1 MADFPALPS
10 PASEGVISLPIEA
23 LLDALDGP
31 PQQGPRDLAELKPLL
46 LTIDVR
52 SPAEFEA
59 GHIPGAVNV
68 PLFDDEARA
77 LVGTDFKRKGRY
89 EAESTGGV

>member
-1 MADFPALPS
+1 MLLKCCNAAPWNWPS
-10 PASEGVISLPIEA
+10 FF
-23 LLDALDGP
+23 
-31 PQQGPRDLAELKPLL
+31 Q
-46 LTIDVR
+46 
-52 SPAEFEA
+52 
-59 GHIPGAVNV
+59 GAVNV